1 MYHFHSKIVAENNES
16 ILERTKQMSITK
28 ALKHIL
34 IDKGM
39 TQTQF
44 AELMDKPYRTVVNT
58 FMKDNM
64 RTKTAVEYGKAL
76 GYSLCYVNDETGE
89 IVKISD

>member
-1 MYHFHSKIVAENNES
+1 
-16 ILERTKQMSITK
+16 MSIAK
-28 ALKHIL
+28 AIKHIL

-39 TQTQF
+39 TQKAF
-44 AELMDKPYRTVVNT
+44 AESMDRPVRTVVNT
-58 FMKDNM
+58 LQVDNM
-64 RTKTAVEYGKAL
+64 RTSTAVEYGKAL